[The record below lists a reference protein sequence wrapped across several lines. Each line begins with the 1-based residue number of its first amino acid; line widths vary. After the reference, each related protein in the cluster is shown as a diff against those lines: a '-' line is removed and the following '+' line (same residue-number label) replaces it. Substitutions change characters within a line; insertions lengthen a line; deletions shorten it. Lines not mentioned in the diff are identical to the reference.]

1 MTNKYDIVKMQERL
15 QKRLTADRY
24 QHTLGVMYTC
34 ASLAMRY
41 DCDVEKAMV
50 AGVLHDCAKC
60 LSTEKKIGLC
70 VKKNIDITE
79 KKYLREKWN

>member
-41 DCDVEKAMV
+41 D
-50 AGVLHDCAKC
+50 
-60 LSTEKKIGLC
+60 
-70 VKKNIDITE
+70 
-79 KKYLREKWN
+79 